1 MKKEETGLDILEQI
15 SVVTKDEH
23 MRDIMRELEYCDELL
38 YTENL
43 PACKFIEVNARKQ
56 VLLEMRDSYS
66 KWLNKQK

>member
-1 MKKEETGLDILEQI
+1 MGKTGEEILKEI
-15 SVVTKDEH
+15 SVLKNDEH